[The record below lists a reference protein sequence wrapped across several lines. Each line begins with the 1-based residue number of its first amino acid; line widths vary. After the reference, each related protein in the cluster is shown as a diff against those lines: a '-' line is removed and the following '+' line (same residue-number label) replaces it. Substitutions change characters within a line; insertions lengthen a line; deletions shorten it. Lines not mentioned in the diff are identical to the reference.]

1 MCVEFGAVRRS
12 AQTSNNFNVTHNSMW
27 CIVYVYYLQS
37 PGSKL
42 FSVYIVYSNYISAGD
57 LGTRHPLY
65 FAPCARRVALQ
76 AQTLPAAALS
86 VPGSGDRVLP
96 SQTGVC
102 VAELET
108 NIPEDFTIMEKVP

>member
-1 MCVEFGAVRRS
+1 MDP
-12 AQTSNNFNVTHNSMW
+12 THNNMW
-27 CIVYVYYLQS
+27 CIVYYLQS

-102 VAELET
+102 VAELEI
-108 NIPEDFTIMEKVP
+108 NVRKDGCFTSTEKAPLGPSVGFGSAY